1 MHKVVI
7 SDIQG
12 GLGNQMFM
20 YAIARA
26 ISLRIGAKLYL
37 SYNKTDI
44 PDQFGRLFELDRFN
58 IAGEPNRFA
67 DFNYPWARAI
77 RFVSHRLGCHLPF
90 PQVKF
95 IGESNFHFDESLLS
109 KDLRGCHLHGYWQS
123 EEYFA
128 DCKDQIREDFSFKIR
143 FSDDVEQER
152 ALIESYGD
160 RAVALC
166 VRRYQEV
173 KKFINLKLTKEDYYL
188 KAIELAK
195 TKVENPV
202 FFCFS
207 QVPEWVKENL
217 EKACGEVIY
226 INPKTG
232 KDSSHEDI
240 YLLQQFKNFIISNSS
255 FYWWGAWLSKKGN
268 KMVISPDNWCCNK
281 SNCSDWIV
289 LK

>member
-1 MHKVVI
+1 MQKVVI
-7 SDIQG
+7 SDVHG

-58 IAGEPNRFA
+58 IAGETSNLA
-67 DFNYPWARAI
+67 DFAYPGARLV
-77 RFVSHRLGCHLPF
+77 RFLSHRIGLHLPF
-90 PQVKF
+90 HNVKF
-95 IGESNFHFDESLLS
+95 INESNFMFDESLLS
-109 KDLRGCHLHGYWQS
+109 KQLNGCHLHGYWQS

-152 ALIESYGD
+152 AMIESYGD
-160 RAVALC
+160 HAVALC

-173 KKFINLKLTKEDYYL
+173 KKFVNLKLTEEDYYL
-188 KAIELAK
+188 KAIEIAK
-195 TKVENPV
+195 SKVSNPV

-217 EKACGEVIY
+217 DTACGQVVY
-226 INPKTG
+226 IKPKTG
-232 KDSSHEDI
+232 KDASHEDI
-240 YLLQQFKNFIISNSS
+240 YLLQHFKNFIISNSS
-255 FYWWGAWLSKKGN
+255 FYWWGTWLSEKKD
-268 KMVISPDNWCCNK
+268 KMVISPDNWCCNR

-289 LK
+289 VK